1 MFCNQNTSDQLWEV
15 HINIA
20 NKSFKRGPGGF
31 YMKHSLDLCLY
42 LRYFELSCICEIYD
56 VEYCKWN
63 HFDELSQKKKNVAA
77 SYSQKILSGVVFEIQ
92 AVCHDKLSTRDR
104 QVGAILQVNA
114 ICRMFPTNKTA
125 DL

>member
-1 MFCNQNTSDQLWEV
+1 MSLFAIFWTQL
-15 HINIA
+15 
-20 NKSFKRGPGGF
+20 
-31 YMKHSLDLCLY
+31 CT
-42 LRYFELSCICEIYD
+42 CEIYD